1 MAALSASN
9 ENYLK
14 AIFDLTHRGESV
26 TTGALATELGVSS
39 PSATAMLKRLE
50 QTQLVERP
58 NPRRFRLTARGE
70 RAALQ
75 VVRRH
80 RLLETFL
87 ARVLDV
93 PWDEV
98 HAEAEVLE
106 HALSDRLEERIDTLL
121 GHPDRDPHGD
131 PIPPRSGSHREDWG
145 DPLAAARAGERF
157 RVERISD
164 RDSEA
169 LRYLGGLGVLPGVD
183 LWVDEVSPFGGP
195 VWVSLRGGARHAL
208 GAPLTRMVHGR
219 IAERADLEPQQ
230 GGTR

>member
-1 MAALSASN
+1 MSALSASN

-14 AIFDLTHRGESV
+14 AIFDLTHRGAPV
-26 TTGALATELGVSS
+26 TTGSLATELGVSS

-50 QTQLVERP
+50 QTDLVERP
-58 NPRRFRLTARGE
+58 DARRVRLTAHGE

-87 ARVLDV
+87 ARVVDV

-106 HALSDRLEERIDTLL
+106 HALSDRLEQRIDALL

-131 PIPPRSGSHREDWG
+131 PIPPRDGTHQEAWG
-145 DPLAAARAGERF
+145 DPLSAAKPGQRF
-157 RVERISD
+157 RVERVSD
-164 RDSEA
+164 RDSDA
-169 LRYLGGLGVLPGVD
+169 LRYLGGLGVLPGAD
-183 LWVDEVSPFGGP
+183 LAIDEVSPFGGP
-195 VWVSLRGGARHAL
+195 IWVVLPGGDRHAL

-219 IAERADLEPQQ
+219 ISGPAVTDDAGPA
-230 GGTR
+230 

>member
-1 MAALSASN
+1 MTALSASN

-14 AIFDLTHRGESV
+14 AIFDLTHRGGPV
-26 TTGALATELGVSS
+26 TTGTLASELGVSS

-50 QTQLVERP
+50 QTRLVERP
-58 NPRRFRLTARGE
+58 DPRRVQLTPHGE

-93 PWDEV
+93 PWEEV

-106 HALSDRLEERIDTLL
+106 HALSDRLEQRIDALL
-121 GHPDRDPHGD
+121 GHPERDPHGD
-131 PIPPRSGSHREDWG
+131 PIPPRSGTHTEDWG
-145 DPLAAARAGERF
+145 RPLAAAEAGDRF
-157 RVERISD
+157 LVERVSD

-169 LRYLGGLGVLPGVD
+169 LRYLGRLGVRPDVELRVEEIAPFAGPIWVRLPTG
-183 LWVDEVSPFGGP
+183 E
-195 VWVSLRGGARHAL
+195 RHAL
-208 GAPLTRMVHGR
+208 GAPLARLVHGR
-219 IAERADLEPQQ
+219 VVAGDAASGSR
-230 GGTR
+230 T

>member
-1 MAALSASN
+1 MSALSASN

-14 AIFDLTHRGESV
+14 AIFDLTHRGAPV
-26 TTGALATELGVSS
+26 TTGTLASELGVSS

-50 QTQLVERP
+50 QTELVERP
-58 NPRRFRLTARGE
+58 DPRRVRLTHRGE
-70 RAALQ
+70 LAALQ

-98 HAEAEVLE
+98 HAEAEILE
-106 HALSDRLEERIDTLL
+106 HALSDRLEQRIDALL

-131 PIPPRSGSHREDWG
+131 PIPPRTGTHQEAWG
-145 DPLAAARAGERF
+145 EPLSAAKAGQRF
-157 RVERISD
+157 QVERVSD

-169 LRYLGGLGVLPGVD
+169 LRYLGSLGVLPGAD
-183 LWVDEVSPFGGP
+183 LRVDELSPFGGP
-195 VWVSLRGGARHAL
+195 TWVVLSGGARHAL

-219 IAERADLEPQQ
+219 ITEEADTGQD
-230 GGTR
+230 GGPE